1 MRPDPDGPRTLAV
14 GLAHAPVLA
23 ALHALA
29 FADPDLSGP
38 AWDEAAFAQLL
49 MLPGTAAFL
58 ALAGEEPAG
67 LVLLRTAADEAE
79 ILTIGTIPAARGRGI
94 GLALL
99 RAAAVAACDSGAQ
112 AMFLEVAAGNAPA
125 QRLYARSGFETV
137 GRRRGYYHT
146 AAGPVDALVLRRA
159 LP

>member
-1 MRPDPDGPRTLAV
+1 MSAAAPCIVPA

-29 FADPDLSGP
+29 FADPDVTGP

-49 MLPGTAAFL
+49 ALPGTQGLL

-67 LVLLRTAADEAE
+67 LVLLRTAAAEAE
-79 ILTIGTIPAARGRGI
+79 ILTIGTVPAARGRGI
-94 GLALL
+94 GQALL
-99 RAAAVAACDSGAQ
+99 QAAAAAACDSGAQ
-112 AMFLEVAAGNAPA
+112 EMFLEVAATNHPA
-125 QRLYARSGFETV
+125 YRLYDRCGFAAV

-146 AAGPVDALVLRRA
+146 AAGAVDALVLRRP